1 MYDFSN
7 PFLGNEAEINAAR
20 QILYL
25 CVDNSLRILAPSM
38 PFVTEELWQRLP
50 KRSTETAP
58 SLCVAYF
65 PIDSDF
71 IGFRNEELDAKY
83 SSNVKKDDQ
92 LEAEESKSK
101 ETEV

>member
-1 MYDFSN
+1 
-7 PFLGNEAEINAAR
+7 
-20 QILYL
+20 
-25 CVDNSLRILAPSM
+25 M

-58 SLCVAYF
+58 SLCVASF

-71 IGFRNEELDAKY
+71 AAYRNEELESKY
-83 SSNVKKDDQ
+83 TAVKKDDQ
-92 LEAEESKSK
+92 LEAIETKSK